1 MLLKYKIIIC
11 LVVLISIFFLGRFSV
26 KEKIVTETK
35 TIKVTDFEEVA
46 RLVKEELKKISSQ
59 KKQVKTIDK
68 IKLPDGT
75 VKTHE
80 TIATESKR
88 EETGSTA
95 NFVSVDTTTRTM
107 EKTEL
112 KTPRNDFA
120 LEMQAG
126 IENSFTNFSDLPKT
140 FEFSP
145 NVSAKLNYRV
155 TGDLWAF
162 ARIKHEIF
170 NNNNFYEI
178 GISHKLEF

>member
-1 MLLKYKIIIC
+1 MILRYKIIIF
-11 LVVLISIFFLGRFSV
+11 LVVLVSVFFIGRFSV

-75 VKTHE
+75 IKTHE
-80 TIATESKR
+80 TIAIESKR
-88 EETGSTA
+88 EETGNIA
-95 NFVSVDTTTRTM
+95 NFVSVDTKVRAM
-107 EKTEL
+107 QETEL

-126 IENSFTNFSDLPKT
+126 IENNFKNFSELPKT
-140 FEFSP
+140 FEFLP

-162 ARIKHEIF
+162 AKIKHEIF

-178 GISHKLEF
+178 GISHRLEF